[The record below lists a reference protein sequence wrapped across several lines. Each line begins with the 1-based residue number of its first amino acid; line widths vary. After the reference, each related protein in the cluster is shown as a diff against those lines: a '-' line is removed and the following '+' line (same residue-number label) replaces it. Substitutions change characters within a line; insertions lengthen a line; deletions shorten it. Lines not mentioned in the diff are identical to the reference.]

1 MLNACEKRG
10 IIAAFIVVLALS
22 ACGGGHRQAPA
33 PAASSPASASVLPLA
48 LQAELDAATP
58 PAGVDAALFSRLK
71 EALREALRERQQGAS
86 RVMVADGKV
95 VATPPHGPKNVID
108 DLALHQDSGSG
119 DLTWSYHNS
128 GDYNQ
133 DGLVSVLDLT
143 PLAAHFQ
150 ENVEGGAPINE
161 IVDGNGDGVIN
172 IADITPLAASFGVE
186 LADYVVEGADDTEET
201 SFSEVGTADLSSAS
215 GEGRKQLTYHL
226 DSLDNLYYRVVPR
239 DSHGERGDPSNVV
252 PVIQEGDPPT
262 INGVS
267 PLIGSPGE
275 EVTFTADVSGT
286 PPFTYAWDF
295 DGGATPQTST
305 DESPQVTLTTPNT
318 YHCSV
323 TVSNALGEHT
333 LDFDLVVAGLPHI
346 ESVTPEAGPVGT
358 EVTFHAVVTGDTPI
372 TYEWDFDGGAD
383 PNIPV
388 TDEPQV
394 RVTLQMFGTY
404 DATLTA
410 TNSYGSD
417 TYPFELVV
425 GWPPTLSSV
434 QPETGV
440 TGRAVEFSATVFGTP
455 PFDYIW
461 DFGDGATPSSSTLP
475 NPSVIMRAIGNYD
488 GSVTVSNPFGE
499 DTLPFTYEV
508 IPVPPVP
515 HIKGV
520 NPTSGFPHTEVTFT
534 ADVEGEPPF
543 TYAWNFGF
551 GAEPNTSDEPSPT
564 VTLGDEDEYHAHL
577 VVTNAH
583 GEDTYQFNLWVS
595 FAGAYDETEDNDKWQ
610 EANVLPEPPLT
621 GFTGSIGPD
630 GYNGDTTDYFAFTG
644 IAGYRVTSRIDFN
657 SADANLNLE
666 LFDTDGTTRLARSSG
681 SGDSEYIEKVLPT
694 SGTFYLHVYRGSG
707 GTADYTLDYDVHEVN
722 LWPSTVVAGSSLG
735 ESAAGQY
742 TALAVVGGKPAI
754 AYHSVSGEEGDLKF
768 AINSEADAGGSW
780 AKSNI
785 DTANNNG
792 QEPSLAEVDGKPA
805 VSYFWNVPV
814 QGGDMG
820 VRFAVNSEADGS
832 GTWSPR
838 SKVDGSAGP
847 ANSIAEVNGTLAVA
861 YSLPETGARFAINAQ
876 PDGSGAWTRYTVE
889 AGDFKA
895 ISLAVVG
902 DKPAVAYISE
912 DGATVRFAINTAND
926 GSGAWNA
933 NTVESVPAAA
943 FNAVSLAEIDG
954 RPAIAYTKGHGFLL
968 RFAINELADGSG
980 SWDLVSVGA
989 PHFSGAVCLRS
1000 IGGLPSIAALNT
1012 LSFDLRFLQNS
1023 AADATGEWMEE
1034 LVDNVDS
1041 VGWGCSLAEVAGKP
1055 AISYGDGTNG
1065 DLKFARKP

>member
-71 EALREALRERQQGAS
+71 DALREALRERQQGAS

-275 EVTFTADVSGT
+275 EVTFTADVSGA

-305 DESPQVTLTTPNT
+305 DESPHVTLTTPNT
-318 YHCSV
+318 YECSLTV
-323 TVSNALGEHT
+323 TNAFGEGT
-333 LDFDLVVAGLPHI
+333 MNFELVVAGLPHI
-346 ESVTPEAGPVGT
+346 ESVTPEAGPVGI
-358 EVTFHAVVTGDTPI
+358 EVTFHAVVTGDTPM

-383 PNIPV
+383 PNRQV
-388 TDEPQV
+388 TDDPEV

-543 TYAWNFGF
+543 TYAWNFSF
-551 GAEPNTSDEPSPT
+551 GADPNTSDEPSPT
-564 VTLGDEDEYHAHL
+564 VTLGDAGEYKNASL
-577 VVTNAH
+577 VVTNVH
-583 GEDTYQFNLWVS
+583 GEDSYYFNLWVS
-595 FAGAYDETEDNDKWQ
+595 FAGAYDETEDNDNWQ

-644 IAGYRVTSRIDFN
+644 IAGHRVTSRIDFN

-707 GTADYTLDYDVHEVN
+707 GTADYTLDYDVQEVN

-754 AYHSVSGEEGDLKF
+754 AYSELQGETSNLKF
-768 AINSEADAGGSW
+768 AVNSAADGSGSW
-780 AKSNI
+780 SKGTI
-785 DTANNNG
+785 DSSGDTG
-792 QEPSLAEVDGKPA
+792 YYVSLASVDGKPA
-805 VSYFWNVPV
+805 VSYFYN
-814 QGGDMG
+814 QKDNEG
-820 VRFAVNSEADGS
+820 VKIAVNSEADGS
-832 GTWSPR
+832 GTWYLR
-838 SKVDGSAGP
+838 GKIENGSGSES
-847 ANSIAEVNGTLAVA
+847 SIAEVNGKLAVA
-861 YSLPETGARFAINAQ
+861 YPLMGDIRFAINGQ
-876 PDGSGAWTRYTVE
+876 PDGGGSWTRSTVE
-889 AGDFKA
+889 TGDFVLV
-895 ISLAVVG
+895 SLAVIG
-902 DKPAVAYISE
+902 GYPAVVYVS
-912 DGATVRFAINTAND
+912 DDNATIRFAINTEAD
-926 GSGAWNA
+926 GSGTWNHY
-933 NTVESVPAAA
+933 TVASEAGAGFA
-943 FNAVSLAEIDG
+943 AVSLAQIDG
-954 RPAIAYTKGHGFLL
+954 RPAVAYSRVKGNLL
-968 RFAINELADGSG
+968 HFAINDSADGSG
-980 SWDLVSVGA
+980 TWTRTEVGA
-989 PHFSGAVCLRS
+989 PHFTDAVSLS
-1000 IGGLPSIAALNT
+1000 VVGGLPSIAALNT
-1012 LSFDLRFLQNS
+1012 SGFDLRFLQNS
-1023 AADATGEWMEE
+1023 AADGTGQWVEDV
-1034 LVDNVDS
+1034 VDNQGL
-1041 VGWGCSLAEVAGKP
+1041 VGWSCSLAEVSGKP
-1055 AISYGDGTNG
+1055 AISYGDDTNG